1 MRKYFKIKSNG
12 MSFGEY
18 DRNLLQEFRNTLYE
32 IRDLL
37 AENLELAKTALS
49 HSVRT
54 HNKNAMLTQRQ
65 LRFQLDMLEDANEE
79 E

>member
-1 MRKYFKIKSNG
+1 
-12 MSFGEY
+12 MSFSEY
-18 DRNLLQEFRNTLYE
+18 DRTMLQDLKRTLYE

-37 AENLELAKTALS
+37 AENLELSKTALH

-54 HNKNAMLTQRQ
+54 HNKNAAITQRQ
-65 LRFQLDMLEDANEE
+65 LRLQLDLLEEANEE

>member
-1 MRKYFKIKSNG
+1 
-12 MSFGEY
+12 MSFSEY

-37 AENLELAKTALS
+37 AENLERSKMALD
-49 HSVRT
+49 HTVRI
-54 HNKNAMLTQRQ
+54 HNKNATLTQRQ
-65 LRFQLDMLEDANEE
+65 LRFQLDMLEEANEE